1 MRRVHRWLPEEST
14 EHVQIAGCTCRL
26 FRVVNSAMRRFFDAV
41 QTAASRRPKKALS
54 MK

>member
-1 MRRVHRWLPEEST
+1 MRRVHHRLSEEST
-14 EHVQIAGCTCRL
+14 VHEIAGYTCWL

-54 MK
+54 MSK